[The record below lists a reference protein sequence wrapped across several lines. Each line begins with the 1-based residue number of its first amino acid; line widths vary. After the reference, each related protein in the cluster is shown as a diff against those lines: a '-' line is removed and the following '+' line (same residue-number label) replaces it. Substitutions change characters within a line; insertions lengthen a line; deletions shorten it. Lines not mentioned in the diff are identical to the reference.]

1 MKLTNRMKVAGELA
15 VRKMNDVAQD
25 GYYGTDPL
33 ELYEYEDEEELR
45 YAIKT
50 ERVIDGLTFEEAEA
64 YLGSFVFDNE
74 E

>member
-1 MKLTNRMKVAGELA
+1 MKVAGELA
-15 VRKMNDVAQD
+15 VREMNEVAQD

-33 ELYEYEDEEELR
+33 ELYKYEDDEEFR

-50 ERVIDGLTFEEAEA
+50 ERVIDGFTFEEAEA
-64 YLGSFVFDNE
+64 YLVALVFNNE